1 MAVNTRPTLGP
12 LVAAECLQQ
21 MRLHFEDLAGRG
33 PVLGAG
39 RMRGAGLIESLG
51 HAGSKPSDD
60 VAKKLLADALGIDGT
75 RLCIVTEFTS
85 NDDDEFVVKLVE
97 GACSFEQNT
106 DTAMCA
112 YTLGVFIGA
121 IGSLIGHTMTGKE
134 TECQA
139 AGDDTCTYK
148 IKRHIAMD

>member
-39 RMRGAGLIESLG
+39 RMRGAGLVESLG
-51 HAGSKPSDD
+51 EAGSRPGDD
-60 VAKKLLADALGIDGT
+60 VAKKLLGDALGVDGT
-75 RLCIVTEFTS
+75 RLCVVTELTS
-85 NDDDEFVVKLVE
+85 NDDDEYVVRLVE
-97 GACSFEQNT
+97 GACSFEQET
-106 DTAMCA
+106 DGAMCA

-121 IGSLIGHTMTGKE
+121 IGALIGHTMTGKE

-139 AGDDTCTYK
+139 AGDETCTYR
-148 IKRHIAMD
+148 IKRHVAMD

>member
-12 LVAAECLQQ
+12 FVAAECLQQ
-21 MRLHFEDLAGRG
+21 MRLHVEDLAGRG

-39 RMRGAGLIESLG
+39 RMRGAGLIEGLG
-51 HAGSKPSDD
+51 QTGSKPSDD

-75 RLCIVTEFTS
+75 RLCVVTEFTS
-85 NDDDEFVVKLVE
+85 NDAHEYTVKLVE
-97 GACSFEQNT
+97 GACSFEQQT
-106 DTAMCA
+106 DSAMCA

-121 IGSLIGHTMTGKE
+121 IGTLIGHTMTGKE

-139 AGDDTCTYK
+139 TGDDTCTYK
-148 IKRHIAMD
+148 IRRHLAMD